1 MDLKLVDILA
11 ARQRIAPY
19 IRRTPLA
26 HSPALS
32 GRVGLNVRLKLES
45 AQVTHSFKAR
55 GAVNAALAF
64 LTRAGAAAAR
74 DQVLVTAS
82 AGNHGRALA
91 YAAERLGLRLVV
103 FTRKEAPRA
112 KLDPIA
118 RHGADLR
125 AVAATY
131 EETESLAREF
141 AAREQAVYVSPYD
154 HADVIAGA
162 GTVALEIIEEWP
174 SVDAIVVPVGGGG
187 LISGV
192 ALAAKAVAS
201 DMEVIGIE
209 AAASPAFVSAL
220 AAGRVVTV
228 DVRPTIADGLAG
240 NMDPESRTFG
250 YVKALVDRVALA
262 TEPSLEEAVRV
273 LASCDHVI
281 AEGAGGAGVAG
292 LLEGL
297 RPRGRN
303 VAVVVSGAN
312 IDVNTLTRALT
323 VPRPEAE
330 TPRSATG
337 SP

>member
-19 IRRTPLA
+19 VRRTPLA

-32 GRVGLNVRLKLES
+32 GRVGLHIRLKLES

-55 GAVNAALAF
+55 GAINAALMF
-64 LTRAGAAAAR
+64 LTSAGASAAAR
-74 DQVLVTAS
+74 DQLLVTAS

-103 FTRKEAPRA
+103 FTRKDAPRA

-131 EETESLAREF
+131 EETEVLAREF
-141 AAREQAVYVSPYD
+141 AAREGAVYVSPYD
-154 HADVIAGA
+154 HVDVIAGA
-162 GTVALEIIEEWP
+162 GTVALEILEEWP

-192 ALAAKAVAS
+192 ALAAKAVAP
-201 DMEVIGIE
+201 DVEVIGVE
-209 AAASPAFVSAL
+209 AAASPAFTTAL

-228 DVRPTIADGLAG
+228 DVGPTIADGLAG
-240 NMDPESRTFG
+240 NMDPASQTFG
-250 YVKALVDRVALA
+250 YVQSLVDRIALA
-262 TEPSLEEAVRV
+262 AEPSLEEAVRV

-281 AEGAGGAGVAG
+281 AEGAGGAAVAG
-292 LLEGL
+292 LLEGV

-303 VAVVVSGAN
+303 VAVVVSGGN
-312 IDVNTLTRALT
+312 IDVGTLTRALT
-323 VPRPEAE
+323 GPAPGA
-330 TPRSATG
+330 
-337 SP
+337 